1 MVTGT
6 LLCLTLVIASIG
18 GLFVAGGALAS
29 SGAST
34 SPLLGLWVNGTSSAS
49 QLGVTQQVWSDY
61 VGGSN
66 SLGQTACDTG
76 YSPPSIPGGGTL
88 MLGVGACTQAQSESI
103 ANTLVAA
110 GQSHAI
116 IRVMWEFNNN
126 LSGWFQNWNQLT
138 LPTAASFIS
147 AFDTVAAG
155 FRAVSP
161 NFQIMWNPNGGTGN
175 TNGVSW
181 QSEYPGK
188 SEVNIIGVD
197 QYDFSGYAANIQAAV
212 SFAQAQ
218 GLPVAIP
225 EWGLNGSDDPSY
237 VNDVA
242 GIVNN
247 PANDFDVQAYF
258 SYAGSIN
265 SDITQFP
272 QSEAAFRADFAAT
285 SANPQPPVTTTTT
298 PPVTTTTA
306 PPVTTTAP
314 HVTTTTAPPVT
325 TTTAPPVTTTTAPP
339 VTTTTAPPVTTT
351 TAPPVTRTTA
361 PPVTTTTA
369 PPVTTT
375 TAPQVITTTVAPPTA
390 TVVAT
395 TRTPGAPTGVKAS
408 VKGNKVT
415 LSWTNRQGT
424 FGDDVFRDGQEIA
437 WPGWPEPAV
446 TTYQD
451 IGVPAG
457 SHIYYVAAYN
467 SAGVGTGSTTVTV
480 SVTGATGG
488 SSGSR
493 ATAVRG
499 APRRPA
505 ITPGPTAG
513 GITADSRGRA
523 CNGGTPGAGGRWAE
537 PVRLDGKPGPTL
549 AGNRR

>member
-1 MVTGT
+1 MTGT
-6 LLCLTLVIASIG
+6 VVCLTLMCASIG

-76 YSPPSIPGGGTL
+76 YSPPSIPAGGTL
-88 MLGVGACTQAQSESI
+88 MLGVGACTQAQAESI

-147 AFDTVAAG
+147 AFDTVVAG

-181 QSEYPGK
+181 QSEYPGN

-197 QYDFSGYAANIQAAV
+197 QYDFGGYVANIQAAV
-212 SFAQAQ
+212 SFAQAH

-225 EWGLNGSDDPSY
+225 EWGLNGSDDPTY
-237 VNDVA
+237 INDVA
-242 GIVNN
+242 SIVNN
-247 PANDFDVQAYF
+247 SANDFDLQAYF

-272 QSEAAFRADFAAT
+272 QSKAAFTADFAAT
-285 SANPQPPVTTTTT
+285 SANPQPPS
-298 PPVTTTTA
+298 PTTTA
-306 PPVTTTAP
+306 PPSPTTTAP
-314 HVTTTTAPPVT
+314 HVTTTTAPHVT
-325 TTTAPPVTTTTAPP
+325 TTTAPHVTTTAPPVTTTT
-339 VTTTTAPPVTTT
+339 
-351 TAPPVTRTTA
+351 
-361 PPVTTTTA
+361 
-369 PPVTTT
+369 
-375 TAPQVITTTVAPPTA
+375 VAPPTSTTGAA
-390 TVVAT
+390 TSGIPG
-395 TRTPGAPTGVKAS
+395 TPSGVKAS
-408 VKGNKVT
+408 VNGSTVT
-415 LSWTNRQGT
+415 VSWTNRPGT
-424 FGDDVFRDGQEIA
+424 LGDDVFRDGHEIA
-437 WPGWPEPAV
+437 WPGLPGPV
-446 TTYQD
+446 VSSYQD
-451 IGVPAG
+451 AGVAAG
-457 SHIYYVAAYN
+457 SHTYYVAAYN
-467 SAGVGTGSTTVTV
+467 ASGVGAGSKSVTVTV
-480 SVTGATGG
+480 HL
-488 SSGSR
+488 
-493 ATAVRG
+493 
-499 APRRPA
+499 APR
-505 ITPGPTAG
+505 
-513 GITADSRGRA
+513 S
-523 CNGGTPGAGGRWAE
+523 GGTRKATRH
-537 PVRLDGKPGPTL
+537 TTT
-549 AGNRR
+549 GNRRHHR

>member
-1 MVTGT
+1 VTGT
-6 LLCLTLVIASIG
+6 LLCLTLVIGSMG

-61 VGGSN
+61 VGGAN

-76 YSPPSIPGGGTL
+76 YSPPSIPAGGTL

-138 LPTAASFIS
+138 LPTAASFTS
-147 AFDTVAAG
+147 AFDTVVAG

-181 QSEYPGK
+181 QSEYPGN

-197 QYDFSGYAANIQAAV
+197 QYDYSGYAANIQAAV

-237 VNDVA
+237 INGVA
-242 GIVNN
+242 SIVNN

-272 QSEAAFRADFAAT
+272 QSAAAFRADFAAT
-285 SANPQPPVTTTTT
+285 SANPQPPSTTTTA
-298 PPVTTTTA
+298 PPSTTTTAPHVTTTTA
-306 PPVTTTAP
+306 PHVTTTTAPHVTTTTAP
-314 HVTTTTAPPVT
+314 HVTTTTAPP
-325 TTTAPPVTTTTAPP
+325 AS
-339 VTTTTAPPVTTT
+339 
-351 TAPPVTRTTA
+351 
-361 PPVTTTTA
+361 
-369 PPVTTT
+369 
-375 TAPQVITTTVAPPTA
+375 TTTVTSQA
-390 TVVAT
+390 TVTPTVTQVANG
-395 TRTPGAPTGVKAS
+395 TPVAPTGLKAS
-408 VKGNKVT
+408 VSGSTVT
-415 LSWTNRQGT
+415 LSWTNGSGT

-451 IGVPAG
+451 TGVSAG
-457 SHIYYVAAYN
+457 SHTYYVAAYN
-467 SAGVGTGSTTVTV
+467 SSGVGTGSTTVTV
-480 SVTGATGG
+480 SVPGG
-488 SSGSR
+488 SGSNSGS
-493 ATAVRG
+493 ASNNGSGTNNG
-499 APRRPA
+499 SGGTTTTTRPA
-505 ITPGPTAG
+505 TTH
-513 GITADSRGRA
+513 
-523 CNGGTPGAGGRWAE
+523 
-537 PVRLDGKPGPTL
+537 
-549 AGNRR
+549 NRRHHR

>member
-1 MVTGT
+1 VS
-6 LLCLTLVIASIG
+6 LALVCATVG
-18 GLFVAGGALAS
+18 GVFVAGGALAS
-29 SGAST
+29 AST

-76 YSPPSIPGGGTL
+76 YSPPSIPAGGTL

-116 IRVMWEFNNN
+116 IRVMWEFNQN

-138 LPTAASFIS
+138 FPTAASFTS
-147 AFDTVAAG
+147 AFDTVVAG

-181 QSEYPGK
+181 QSEYPGN

-197 QYDFSGYAANIQAAV
+197 QYDFSGYAGNIQAAV

-225 EWGLNGSDDPSY
+225 EWGLNGSDDPTY
-237 VNDVA
+237 INDVA

-272 QSEAAFRADFAAT
+272 QSEAAFKADFAA
-285 SANPQPPVTTTTT
+285 SSVNPQPPSTTTTAPHAT
-298 PPVTTTTA
+298 TTTAPRVTTTTA
-306 PPVTTTAP
+306 PPVTTTTAP
-314 HVTTTTAPPVT
+314 HLTITTAAPVATTTAPPVT

-339 VTTTTAPPVTTT
+339 VNFATASPVNTTAAPPVTTT
-351 TAPPVTRTTA
+351 
-361 PPVTTTTA
+361 
-369 PPVTTT
+369 
-375 TAPQVITTTVAPPTA
+375 
-390 TVVAT
+390 VVPAG
-395 TRTPGAPTGVKAS
+395 TPGAPSRVTAS
-408 VKGNKVT
+408 VTGSTVT
-415 LSWTNRQGT
+415 LSWANRPGT

-451 IGVPAG
+451 TGVSAG
-457 SHIYYVAAYN
+457 THVYSVAAYN
-467 SAGVGTGSTTVTV
+467 SSGVGKGSRTVTV
-480 SVTGATGG
+480 TV
-488 SSGSR
+488 
-493 ATAVRG
+493 
-499 APRRPA
+499 
-505 ITPGPTAG
+505 TAG
-513 GITADSRGRA
+513 TRNHGRPGGKSKTTHAARTRNRHHSR
-523 CNGGTPGAGGRWAE
+523 
-537 PVRLDGKPGPTL
+537 
-549 AGNRR
+549 

>member
-1 MVTGT
+1 M
-6 LLCLTLVIASIG
+6 CLALVCVSVG

-76 YSPPSIPGGGTL
+76 YSPPSIPAGGTL

-116 IRVMWEFNNN
+116 IRVMWEFNQN

-138 LPTAASFIS
+138 FPTAASFTS
-147 AFDTVAAG
+147 AFDTVVAG

-181 QSEYPGK
+181 QSEYPGN

-225 EWGLNGSDDPSY
+225 EWGLNGSDDPTY
-237 VNDVA
+237 INDVA
-242 GIVNN
+242 AIVNN

-272 QSEAAFRADFAAT
+272 QSAAAFKADFAAT
-285 SANPQPPVTTTTT
+285 SANPQPPSPTTTA
-298 PPVTTTTA
+298 PLATTTTA
-306 PPVTTTAP
+306 PRATTTTAP
-314 HVTTTTAPPVT
+314 HVTTTTAPHVT
-325 TTTAPPVTTTTAPP
+325 TTTAPHVTATATPEVTTTTAAPE
-339 VTTTTAPPVTTT
+339 VTTTTAAPEVTTT
-351 TAPPVTRTTA
+351 TAA
-361 PPVTTTTA
+361 PPKNTDAVTSGT
-369 PPVTTT
+369 PV
-375 TAPQVITTTVAPPTA
+375 
-390 TVVAT
+390 
-395 TRTPGAPTGVKAS
+395 APTGVKAS
-408 VKGNKVT
+408 VNGSTVT
-415 LSWTNRQGT
+415 LSWTNGAGT
-424 FGDDVFRDGQEIA
+424 FGDDVFRDGHEIA

-451 IGVPAG
+451 TGVSAG
-457 SHIYYVAAYN
+457 SHVYSVSAYN
-467 SAGVGTGSTTVTV
+467 SSGVSTGSRTVKVTVT
-480 SVTGATGG
+480 GG
-488 SSGSR
+488 H
-493 ATAVRG
+493 
-499 APRRPA
+499 
-505 ITPGPTAG
+505 
-513 GITADSRGRA
+513 GRS
-523 CNGGTPGAGGRWAE
+523 GGTPTTTHFTRT
-537 PVRLDGKPGPTL
+537 R
-549 AGNRR
+549 NRRHSR

>member
-1 MVTGT
+1 MDNAKKTQLLRWAARARYLAQPFARLPRAVTGT
-6 LLCLTLVIASIG
+6 LVCLTLMCASIG

-76 YSPPSIPGGGTL
+76 YSPPSIPAGGTL

-103 ANTLVAA
+103 AKTLVAV

-138 LPTAASFIS
+138 FPTAASFIN
-147 AFDTVAAG
+147 AFDTVVAG

-181 QSEYPGK
+181 QSEYPGN
-188 SEVNIIGVD
+188 SDVSIIGVD
-197 QYDFSGYAANIQAAV
+197 QYDFGGYAANIQAAV
-212 SFAQAQ
+212 SFAQAK

-237 VNDVA
+237 INDVA
-242 GIVNN
+242 SIVNN

-258 SYAGSIN
+258 SYAGSID

-285 SANPQPPVTTTTT
+285 SANPQPPS
-298 PPVTTTTA
+298 TTTTA
-306 PPVTTTAP
+306 PPSTTTTAPHVTTTAPHVTATTAP
-314 HVTTTTAPPVT
+314 HVTTTTASPVT
-325 TTTAPPVTTTTAPP
+325 TTTVAHVTIATVATPTNTTTDAGTTDAGTAG
-339 VTTTTAPPVTTT
+339 A
-351 TAPPVTRTTA
+351 
-361 PPVTTTTA
+361 
-369 PPVTTT
+369 
-375 TAPQVITTTVAPPTA
+375 
-390 TVVAT
+390 
-395 TRTPGAPTGVKAS
+395 PGAPSRVNAS
-408 VKGNKVT
+408 VNGSTVT
-415 LSWTNRQGT
+415 ISWANQPGT
-424 FGDDVFRDGQEIA
+424 LGDDVFRDGQEIA
-437 WPGWPEPAV
+437 WPGWPSPV
-446 TTYQD
+446 VSSYQD
-451 IGVPAG
+451 TGVAVG
-457 SHIYYVAAYN
+457 SHTYYVAAYN
-467 SAGVGTGSTTVTV
+467 ASGVGAGSK
-480 SVTGATGG
+480 SVTATV
-488 SSGSR
+488 
-493 ATAVRG
+493 ALA
-499 APRRPA
+499 RR
-505 ITPGPTAG
+505 
-513 GITADSRGRA
+513 S
-523 CNGGTPGAGGRWAE
+523 GGTHKATRY
-537 PVRLDGKPGPTL
+537 TTT
-549 AGNRR
+549 GNRRHHH

>member
-1 MVTGT
+1 MARHVARLPRAVTGT
-6 LLCLTLVIASIG
+6 LVCLTLMCASIG

-76 YSPPSIPGGGTL
+76 YSPPSIPAGGTL
-88 MLGVGACTQAQSESI
+88 MLGVGACTQAQAESI

-138 LPTAASFIS
+138 FPTAASFIS
-147 AFDTVAAG
+147 AFDTVVAG

-181 QSEYPGK
+181 QSEYPGN

-212 SFAQAQ
+212 SFAQAH

-225 EWGLNGSDDPSY
+225 EWGLNGSDDPTY
-237 VNDVA
+237 INDVA
-242 GIVNN
+242 SIVNN
-247 PANDFDVQAYF
+247 PANDFDLQAYF

-272 QSEAAFRADFAAT
+272 QSEAAFTADFAAS
-285 SANPQPPVTTTTT
+285 SANPQPP
-298 PPVTTTTA
+298 
-306 PPVTTTAP
+306 
-314 HVTTTTAPPVT
+314 VTTTTAPPVT

-351 TAPPVTRTTA
+351 TAPPVTTTTA

-375 TAPQVITTTVAPPTA
+375 TAPPVTVTTVAPPTNTTGA
-390 TVVAT
+390 AT
-395 TRTPGAPTGVKAS
+395 TGTPGAPSGVKAS
-408 VKGNKVT
+408 VNGSTVT
-415 LSWTNRQGT
+415 ISWTNRPGT
-424 FGDDVFRDGQEIA
+424 LGDDVFRDGREIA
-437 WPGWPEPAV
+437 WPGWPGPV
-446 TTYQD
+446 VSSYRDT
-451 IGVPAG
+451 GVAAG
-457 SHIYYVAAYN
+457 SHTYYVAAYN
-467 SAGVGTGSTTVTV
+467 SSGVGAGSKSVTVTV
-480 SVTGATGG
+480 HLA
-488 SSGSR
+488 
-493 ATAVRG
+493 
-499 APRRPA
+499 RR
-505 ITPGPTAG
+505 
-513 GITADSRGRA
+513 S
-523 CNGGTPGAGGRWAE
+523 GGTQKA
-537 PVRLDGKPGPTL
+537 TSHTTT
-549 AGNRR
+549 GNRRHHR

>member
-1 MVTGT
+1 VDKAKTTQLQRGAARVSDMARRVAGVPRAVTGA

-66 SLGQTACDTG
+66 SLGQTGCDTG

-103 ANTLVAA
+103 AKTLVAA

-147 AFDTVAAG
+147 AFDTVVAG

-161 NFQIMWNPNGGTGN
+161 SFQIMWNPNGGTGN

-181 QSEYPGK
+181 QSEYPGN

-197 QYDFSGYAANIQAAV
+197 QYDYSGYAANIQAAV

-237 VNDVA
+237 INGVA
-242 GIVNN
+242 NIVNN

-285 SANPQPPVTTTTT
+285 SANPQPPSTTTTAPPVT
-298 PPVTTTTA
+298 TPPAPPVTTTTA
-306 PPVTTTAP
+306 PHVTTTTAP

-325 TTTAPPVTTTTAPP
+325 TTTAPPATTTTVAPA
-339 VTTTTAPPVTTT
+339 VT
-351 TAPPVTRTTA
+351 
-361 PPVTTTTA
+361 
-369 PPVTTT
+369 
-375 TAPQVITTTVAPPTA
+375 ITTVAPPT
-390 TVVAT
+390 TTDVAT
-395 TRTPGAPTGVKAS
+395 TGPPGAPTGVKAS
-408 VKGNKVT
+408 VSGSTVT
-415 LSWTNRQGT
+415 LSWTNRPGT

-451 IGVPAG
+451 TGVSAG
-457 SHIYYVAAYN
+457 THLYYVAAYN

-480 SVTGATGG
+480 SVTGGTGG
-488 SSGSR
+488 NSGSR
-493 ATAVRG
+493 
-499 APRRPA
+499 
-505 ITPGPTAG
+505 
-513 GITADSRGRA
+513 S
-523 CNGGTPGAGGRWAE
+523 NGGSRSNRVSGGTTTTSRPSWTHNG
-537 PVRLDGKPGPTL
+537 RHH
-549 AGNRR
+549 R